1 MKNVTMI
8 TKFFNLKK
16 QNENLRSKFERL
28 KSQLDVNLA
37 KEQSLEA
44 KVKETY
50 SNLSKE
56 EQGAIETIF
65 PEIKSYFS
73 NN

>member
-16 QNENLRSKFERL
+16 QNEDL
-28 KSQLDVNLA
+28 KSKLERISSQLEVNLA
-37 KEQSLEA
+37 KEKILEA
-44 KVKETY
+44 KMKETC
-50 SNLSKE
+50 SKLSKE

-65 PEIKSYFS
+65 PEIKTFFLE
-73 NN
+73 